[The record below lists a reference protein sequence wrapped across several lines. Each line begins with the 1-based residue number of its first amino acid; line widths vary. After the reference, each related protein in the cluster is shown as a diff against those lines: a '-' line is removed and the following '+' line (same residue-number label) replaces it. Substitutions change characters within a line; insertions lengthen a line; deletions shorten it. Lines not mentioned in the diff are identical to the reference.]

1 MSPQPPSTTSR
12 RAVSLDRPLGCRLVP
27 WESMEPLGRAA
38 RSYHV
43 DTDVVEQETTLRPS
57 DFSAFYRQSWVE
69 IYRPLVA
76 TLRDPDLA
84 AEAVDEAM
92 ERAYARWSKVSSL
105 SNPEGWIYRVAY
117 RWGVDR
123 LRRRSVER
131 RLLPRLS
138 TGPTMGEIP
147 TVEPLLGGALSAL
160 PIDQRAVV
168 VLACAFD
175 WSEADIADALRI
187 RPGTVKSR
195 LHRGLA
201 RLREELG
208 A

>member
-1 MSPQPPSTTSR
+1 MPESPALQ
-12 RAVSLDRPLGCRLVP
+12 DI
-27 WESMEPLGRAA
+27 SMEPNALAI

-43 DTDVVEQETTLRPS
+43 DTDVVEAGPTLRRT
-57 DFSAFYRQSWVE
+57 DFSTFYQRSWIE
-69 IYRPLVA
+69 IYKPLVA
-76 TLRDPDLA
+76 TIREPDLA
-84 AEAVDEAM
+84 AEAVDEGM
-92 ERAYARWSKVSSL
+92 TRAYARWSMVSGL

-117 RWGVDR
+117 RWSVDR
-123 LRRRSVER
+123 LRRRSAER

-138 TGPTMGEIP
+138 VGPGMGEAP
-147 TVEPLLGGALSAL
+147 TVEPLLDGALSVL
-160 PIDQRAVV
+160 PLDQRAVV
-168 VLACAFD
+168 VLSCAFD
-175 WSEADIADALRI
+175 WSEADIAHALGI

>member
-1 MSPQPPSTTSR
+1 
-12 RAVSLDRPLGCRLVP
+12 
-27 WESMEPLGRAA
+27 MEPSCLVVRP
-38 RSYHV
+38 YDV
-43 DTDVVEQETTLRPS
+43 DTVVEHEETLQPS
-57 DFSAFYRQSWVE
+57 DFSAFYKRTWIE

-76 TLRDPDLA
+76 TIRDPDLA

-92 ERAYARWSKVSSL
+92 ERAYARWSRVSGV

-117 RWGVDR
+117 RWAIDR
-123 LRRRSVER
+123 LRRRSTER
-131 RLLPRLS
+131 RLLPRLVTDPLGREAPS
-138 TGPTMGEIP
+138 
-147 TVEPLLGGALSAL
+147 VEPSLSGALSVL
-160 PIDQRAVV
+160 PMEQRAVV
-168 VLACAFD
+168 VLSCAFD
-175 WSEADIADALRI
+175 WPEADIADVLRI

>member
-1 MSPQPPSTTSR
+1 MMAGPRRRSQPSPN
-12 RAVSLDRPLGCRLVP
+12 VVL
-27 WESMEPLGRAA
+27 MEPGRQVV
-38 RSYHV
+38 RPFHV
-43 DTDVVEQETTLRPS
+43 DSDVVEHAETLRPT
-57 DFSAFYRQSWVE
+57 DFTMFYKRSWIE

-76 TLRDPDLA
+76 TIRDPDLA

-92 ERAYARWSKVSSL
+92 ERAFVRWSRVSRV

-117 RWGVDR
+117 RWAIDR
-123 LRRRSVER
+123 LRRRKTER
-131 RLLPRLS
+131 RLMPRLS
-138 TGPTMGEIP
+138 TGSSSGDAP
-147 TVEPLLGGALSAL
+147 TVEPSLSGALSVL
-160 PIDQRAVV
+160 PIEQRAVV

-175 WSEADIADALRI
+175 WSEADIAEALGV

-195 LHRGLA
+195 LHRGLV